1 MDNVIPFPI
10 DPGNFQEV
18 RQLISQVGYKA
29 GLSAEMITHVTE
41 EYHEYYNQLFVRDE
55 RVMDLPAD
63 LGAHQAL
70 LEAHIKT
77 LQEQHNKQIRHACHL
92 ILGLLIK
99 EQLNLIR

>member
-1 MDNVIPFPI
+1 MDNIIPFPI

-18 RQLISQVGYKA
+18 RQLIYQVGYKA

-41 EYHEYYNQLFVRDE
+41 EYHEYYNQLL
-55 RVMDLPAD
+55 VMHEIEMGLPAD
-63 LGAHQAL
+63 LGVHRALVQAYFK
-70 LEAHIKT
+70 AQ
-77 LQEQHNKQIRHACHL
+77 QEQHNKQIRHACHL